1 MNPEV
6 VALERAALAAWP
18 AEEAV
23 WHHGWC
29 FRAMRGVTRRAN
41 SVWAGP
47 LVQEAPLAPAIG
59 AAEAFYAVRGLP
71 CLFQVAPGAAPD
83 TLDGALAA
91 RGYEVEAPVSV
102 RGRSL
107 LLYFPPERPACEV
120 AVVIEREPS
129 PRWFDLSASGRF
141 SGVQE
146 VYRGLLDRLGD
157 RAAYARVELDGR
169 CVAVGLG
176 VVDGERCG
184 LFAMHTEPAYRRRG
198 LARRIVEAIASH
210 AHGRG
215 ARDLYLQVE
224 RDNEAALA
232 LYDQLGFVERYGY
245 HYRRQCDSP
254 SARTSS
260 GTLTS

>member
-18 AEEAV
+18 AEELV

-47 LVQEAPLAPAIG
+47 LESASLAAAID
-59 AAEAFYAVRGLP
+59 AAETFYAARGLP

-83 TLDGALAA
+83 DLDRTLAA
-91 RGYEVEAPVSV
+91 RGYVSEAPVSV
-102 RGRSL
+102 RGRCSVVN
-107 LLYFPPERPACEV
+107 FRSERAPCDAPVLVEG
-120 AVVIEREPS
+120 ALS
-129 PRWFDLSASGRF
+129 PRWFELSASGRF
-141 SGVQE
+141 STVQE
-146 VYRGLLDRLGD
+146 VYRGLLERLGD

-176 VVDGERCG
+176 VVEGERCG

-198 LARRIVEAIASH
+198 LAGRIVEAIASH
-210 AHGRG
+210 AHQRG

-224 RDNEAALA
+224 RDNEAAVA

-254 SARTSS
+254 SARTKS
-260 GTLTS
+260 GMLTS